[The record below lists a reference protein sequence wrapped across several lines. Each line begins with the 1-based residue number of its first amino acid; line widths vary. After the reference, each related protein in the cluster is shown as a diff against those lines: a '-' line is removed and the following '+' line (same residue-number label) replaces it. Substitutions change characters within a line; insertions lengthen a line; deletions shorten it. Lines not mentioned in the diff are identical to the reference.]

1 MSRGDP
7 ASEPVCGTVDGHRLL
22 VYDLGQPL
30 HAGIPCSPN
39 HPGFRM
45 ALTRRHGDVVRAD
58 GSSAASELIVTGG
71 HVGTHVDA
79 LAHVSHAGLLHG
91 GLDAEGAQR
100 GGAFSVH
107 GVERLPP
114 FVGPATLLDIPRA
127 RGVSRLDAGEAVTA
141 EDLERAL
148 ALHGARLAEGQ
159 AALIRTGWGQ
169 LWERPEEFVGLRD
182 GAPGPDERAAEWL
195 LARGVALTGSDT
207 AAYEQI
213 PPGRGHALLPVHRR
227 LLVDA
232 GVPILEMLA
241 LERLAAESRLSFT
254 LVVAPLKISGA
265 TGSPVRPLALVAD
278 QEGAGGRSG
287 GRR

>member
-1 MSRGDP
+1 MRRGEP
-7 ASEPVCGTVDGHRLL
+7 AAGPFTGAVGGRRLL

-45 ALTRRHGDVVRAD
+45 ALTRRHGDTVRAD

-91 GLDAEGAQR
+91 GLDAESAQR
-100 GGAFSVH
+100 GGSFSVH

-127 RGVSRLDAGEAVTA
+127 RGVSRLAAGEAVTA
-141 EDLERAL
+141 EDLKLAL
-148 ALHGARLAEGQ
+148 ALHGERLQQGQ
-159 AALIRTGWGQ
+159 AVLIRTGWGQ

-195 LARGVALTGSDT
+195 LGHGVALIGSDT
-207 AAYEQI
+207 AAFERI
-213 PPGRGHALLPVHRR
+213 APGRGHALLPVHRR

-241 LERLAAESRLSFT
+241 LEQLAAEGRLSFT
-254 LVVAPLKISGA
+254 LVVAPLKLAGA
-265 TGSPVRPLALVAD
+265 TGSPVRPLALVD
-278 QEGAGGRSG
+278 GAEDDGER
-287 GRR
+287 